1 MGAQGEK
8 ISGKSF
14 MKHQYY
20 DFIINNFHISFSVC
34 SCFVHNFLLYYSYRF
49 FLNEHFIFSEQAI
62 LPREVSKHFFRAEMF
77 REVHTIQKG

>member
-8 ISGKSF
+8 ISRKSF

-49 FLNEHFIFSEQAI
+49 FLE
-62 LPREVSKHFFRAEMF
+62 
-77 REVHTIQKG
+77 